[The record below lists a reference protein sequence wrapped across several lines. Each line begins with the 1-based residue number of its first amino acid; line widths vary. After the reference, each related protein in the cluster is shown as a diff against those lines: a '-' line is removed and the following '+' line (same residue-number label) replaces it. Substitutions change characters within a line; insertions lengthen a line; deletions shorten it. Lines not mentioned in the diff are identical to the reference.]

1 MANTKAQY
9 VREMVLD
16 DCLSGTRSYTLK
28 ELIEKC
34 NKVLEDQGFPIVTS
48 KQTIIDDITRIEAQW
63 GLDAIVEKIKNPLD
77 GRQVLYHYKNSN
89 FRIYKT
95 VLTGDDILHLEQMI
109 ALLQGFKG
117 LPPIGWLE
125 PIKEKLSKYI
135 PITDGIKSFIELEGS
150 DAPRI
155 EGDNA
160 PKWGDFLRVL
170 ANAIYSR
177 IIIEL
182 EYRKFGATANLK
194 YRFRPTYLRQF
205 NSRWYLYGFTVGH
218 SNITTIPLDR
228 IQSIHLTNSKFDQI
242 TFDYEL
248 YFRDAYGAT
257 VHHEEGTDVE
267 IVRIQV
273 LTKKQLEYIRT
284 NPLHSTQEIES
295 ETDNGGVISL
305 ELILNYEFEKLVM
318 SFGEKIKVLEPV
330 DFANR
335 ISNRF
340 RQCCL
345 IYND

>member
-16 DCLSGTRSYTLK
+16 DCLSGTKSYSLK
-28 ELIEKC
+28 ELIERC

-48 KQTIIDDITRIEAQW
+48 KQTIIDDLTRIEAQW
-63 GLDAIVEKIKNPLD
+63 GLDAIVEKLKNPLD
-77 GRQVLYHYKNSN
+77 GRQILYHYKNPD

-95 VLTGDDILHLEQMI
+95 VLTGDDILHLEQMMV
-109 ALLQGFKG
+109 LLQGFKG
-117 LPPIGWLE
+117 LPPIGWLD

-135 PITDGIKSFIELEGS
+135 PLTDGVQSFIEFEGS
-150 DAPRI
+150 NAPR
-155 EGDNA
+155 
-160 PKWGDFLRVL
+160 WGDYLRVL
-170 ANAIYSR
+170 ADAINSR
-177 IIIEL
+177 IIIVI
-182 EYRKFGATANLK
+182 EYRQFGATSNLK

-205 NSRWYLYGFTVGH
+205 NSRWYLYGFSVGH
-218 SNITTIPLDR
+218 SKITTIPIDR
-228 IQSIHLTNSKFDQI
+228 IQSILLTNSNFEQI

-273 LTKKQLEYIRT
+273 LTKKQLDYIKS
-284 NPLHSTQEIES
+284 NPLHISQEVES
-295 ETDNGGVISL
+295 ENENGGIISL
-305 ELILNYEFEKLVM
+305 ELILNYELEKLIM
-318 SFGEKIKVLEPV
+318 SFGEKIRVLEPV

-340 RQCCL
+340 SQCCL

>member
-16 DCLSGTRSYTLK
+16 DCLSGTKSYSLK
-28 ELIEKC
+28 ELIERC

-48 KQTIIDDITRIEAQW
+48 KQTIIDDLTRIEAQW
-63 GLDAIVEKIKNPLD
+63 GLDAIVEKLRNPLD
-77 GRQVLYHYKNSN
+77 GRQVLYHYKNPD
-89 FRIYKT
+89 FKIYKT
-95 VLTGDDILHLEQMI
+95 VLTGDDILHLEQMM

-117 LPPIGWLE
+117 LPPIGWLD
-125 PIKEKLSKYI
+125 PIKEKVSKYI
-135 PITDGIKSFIELEGS
+135 PLTDDVQSFIELEGS
-150 DAPRI
+150 DAP
-155 EGDNA
+155 
-160 PKWGDFLRVL
+160 KWGDYLRVL
-170 ANAIYSR
+170 ADAINSR
-177 IIIEL
+177 IIIEI

-205 NSRWYLYGFTVGH
+205 NSRWYLYGFSVGH
-218 SNITTIPLDR
+218 TNITTIPLDR
-228 IQSIHLTNSKFDQI
+228 IKSIQLTNSKFEQI
-242 TFDYEL
+242 TFDYEM

-257 VHHEEGTDVE
+257 VHHEEGTEVDL
-267 IVRIQV
+267 VRIQV

-295 ETDNGGVISL
+295 ENDNGGVISL